1 MLMEIQRQLIKRK
14 TRNPG
19 MLLPCS
25 SLLCGHRFQY
35 LAEENNK
42 LNKVLAQRNSRKD
55 GQNRNREAKR
65 LNQNHSKSK
74 REKINFLKIRY
85 RKKLSMGLELN
96 LL

>member
-1 MLMEIQRQLIKRK
+1 MKEIQSELTKPK

-19 MLLPCS
+19 FLLTYC
-25 SLLCGHRFQY
+25 SLLYGHRIQY

-42 LNKVLAQRNSRKD
+42 LNKVQAQRNSRKD
-55 GQNRNREAKR
+55 EQNRNREAKK

-85 RKKLSMGLELN
+85 RKKLSMGLKLN